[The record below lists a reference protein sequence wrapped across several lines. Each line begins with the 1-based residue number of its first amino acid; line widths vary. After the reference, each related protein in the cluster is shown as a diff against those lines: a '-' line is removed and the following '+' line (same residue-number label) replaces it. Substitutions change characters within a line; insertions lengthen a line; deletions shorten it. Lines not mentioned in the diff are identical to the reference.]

1 MALSKVITLT
11 VTGHT
16 IKLSTPI
23 KIFQND
29 QIYLVFRINEYGISV
44 KGGNSEQKKIM
55 PINPLKAT
63 LYLET
68 PLGVDSI
75 ESASIEDNT
84 VIFHLENKYTQY
96 IGVSKMQIK
105 LTDEDCCQITLPHF
119 DFEVRENIYDNEPL
133 FKSVILTDE
142 NGNIVVDENGNV
154 LNVATEIYA
163 KPLVESLPIEQINR
177 IQIQDFNLDE
187 NVTGDEDILIQ
198 DKGITKRVK
207 AIKLLQD
214 MLKSDMVLD
223 NYYLDDYYT
232 KVVSNM
238 AELQDDIDNNR
249 VYDGMII
256 YVAEERLTYQYL
268 NPDLIIFGGGS
279 GGDFTGIIIDN
290 LNSMLSNASLSANQ
304 GRILREMIEGLQ
316 GNYYTKEEI
325 DSIKKILDDKDLEIN
340 NKFENISNF
349 LPTKLSAF
357 ENDMSYLTKASLEE
371 ELKHI
376 KIPVKT
382 SDLENDAGYVT
393 KENIDELVGEIP
405 IKTSQLENDA
415 GYITQEN
422 LEENVVN
429 KIPIKTSQLEN
440 DSGYIT
446 EDNLAENV
454 IDKIPIKTSQLEN
467 DMGYITE
474 EGFENL
480 LANADLSGLSGG
492 NGKLHIGDK
501 EPEEKD
507 YLWIDTSPKD
517 NKISSKYVEMLD
529 LTTEKLSNLNAKMTT
544 IEENIGKITSSE
556 NQDKIKTFR
565 TTLSTI
571 KNEINVLFL
580 QINNLKSQSLT
591 TLRSE
596 SRKTRKATKKLIYS
610 LIDFDDEV
618 MRVLDSELIFDY
630 SGEGGGGNNG
640 DNNDDIVVNNAS
652 ILTEDGV
659 ALLTEDGLL
668 ILADGIEEVVVPN
681 NAITDE
687 SGKLLLTESG
697 LMLLA
702 DEIEKSEVLAD
713 AILTELG
720 YTLMT
725 ENEKQ
730 ILKG

>member
-1 MALSKVITLT
+1 MSNF
-11 VTGHT
+11 G
-16 IKLSTPI
+16 
-23 KIFQND
+23 
-29 QIYLVFRINEYGISV
+29 
-44 KGGNSEQKKIM
+44 
-55 PINPLKAT
+55 
-63 LYLET
+63 
-68 PLGVDSI
+68 
-75 ESASIEDNT
+75 
-84 VIFHLENKYTQY
+84 
-96 IGVSKMQIK
+96 
-105 LTDEDCCQITLPHF
+105 
-119 DFEVRENIYDNEPL
+119 
-133 FKSVILTDE
+133 
-142 NGNIVVDENGNV
+142 
-154 LNVATEIYA
+154 
-163 KPLVESLPIEQINR
+163 
-177 IQIQDFNLDE
+177 
-187 NVTGDEDILIQ
+187 
-198 DKGITKRVK
+198 KGITVASGFDLGAK
-207 AIKLLQD
+207 AP
-214 MLKSDMVLD
+214 LD
-223 NYYLDDYYT
+223 SRL
-232 KVVSNM
+232 VVDTFQ
-238 AELQDDIDNNR
+238 ELQDHIDNNR
-249 VYDGMII
+249 AYEGMIV
-256 YVAEERLTYQYL
+256 YVIEHKTTYQYKDTSL
-268 NPDLIIFGGGS
+268 YVFGESGSGGS
-279 GGDFTGIIIDN
+279 GNSGIIIDN
-290 LNSMLSNASLSANQ
+290 LTSILSNASLSANQ
-304 GRILREMIEGLQ
+304 GRVLREMIEALQ
-316 GNYYTKEEI
+316 GNFYTNEEI
-325 DSIKKILDDKDLEIN
+325 DSMLRVLEQKDIELSEQ
-340 NKFENISNF
+340 FENISQYV
-349 LPTKLSAF
+349 PKKLSEL
-357 ENDMSYLTKASLEE
+357 ENDLNFITRENLEE
-371 ELKHI
+371 ELKYI
-376 KIPVKT
+376 KIPVNT
-382 SDLENDAGYVT
+382 SDLINDAGYVT
-393 KENIDELVGEIP
+393 QENIDELVGEIP

-446 EDNLAENV
+446 QENLAENV

-480 LANADLSGLSGG
+480 LANADLSGLIGG

-517 NKISSKYVEMLD
+517 NKISSKYIEMLD
-529 LTTEKLSNLNAKMTT
+529 LTTEKLSNLNTKMTT

-565 TTLSTI
+565 ATLSTI

-591 TLRSE
+591 TLRNE
-596 SRKTRKATKKLIYS
+596 ARKTRKATKKLIYS

-640 DNNDDIVVNNAS
+640 DNDDDIVVNNAS

-668 ILADGIEEVVVPN
+668 ILADGIEEVVIPN

-702 DEIEKSEVLAD
+702 DEIEKSEVFAD

-720 YTLMT
+720 YALMT
-725 ENEKQ
+725 ENGKQ

>member
-44 KGGNSEQKKIM
+44 KGGNSEQKNIM
-55 PINPLKAT
+55 PINPLQAT

-84 VIFHLENKYTQY
+84 VIFHLENKYTRY

-119 DFEVRENIYDNEPL
+119 DFEVKENIYDEQVL
-133 FKSVILTDE
+133 YKSVILA
-142 NGNIVVDENGNV
+142 DENGNV
-154 LNVATEIYA
+154 VVDENNNVLNVGTEIYS
-163 KPLVESLPIEQINR
+163 KPLTESIPIEEISRVQIK
-177 IQIQDFNLDE
+177 DFNLDN

-198 DKGITKRVK
+198 DAGITKRVK

-249 VYDGMII
+249 IYDGMII

-279 GGDFTGIIIDN
+279 GGEFTGIIVDN
-290 LNSMLSNASLSANQ
+290 LNSILSNASLSANQ

-325 DSIKKILDDKDLEIN
+325 DAIKETLENQDIEISQIVGDLEQFFPKKI
-340 NKFENISNF
+340 SY
-349 LPTKLSAF
+349 F
-357 ENDMSYLTKASLEE
+357 ENDMNYLTEENLEE
-371 ELKHI
+371 TLRYI
-376 KIPVKT
+376 IIPTKT
-382 SDLENDAGYVT
+382 SDL
-393 KENIDELVGEIP
+393 I
-405 IKTSQLENDA
+405 NDA

-422 LEENVVN
+422 LEENVID

-446 EDNLAENV
+446 EENVIDKIPIKTSQLENYSGYITEENVVSKIPIKTSQLENDSGYITEENVEENV

-467 DMGYITE
+467 DSGYITE
-474 EGFENL
+474 EDFQNL
-480 LANADLSGLSGG
+480 LADADL
-492 NGKLHIGDK
+492 NGKIHVGDK

-517 NKISSKYVEMLD
+517 NEINSKYIEMLD
-529 LTTEKLSNLNAKMTT
+529 LTKNKLNNLSSKLNLIESNINKISSDNAD
-544 IEENIGKITSSE
+544 KIT
-556 NQDKIKTFR
+556 TFK
-565 TTLSTI
+565 TTLSQTESRI
-571 KNEINVLFL
+571 SSLVL
-580 QINNLKSQSLT
+580 QIETIQNSLSTDDEIDDLKINAKQLRIDSK
-591 TLRSE
+591 TLFF
-596 SRKTRKATKKLIYS
+596 S
-610 LIDFDDEV
+610 LIDFNDEV
-618 MRVLDSELIFDY
+618 MKTLDSEI
-630 SGEGGGGNNG
+630 SI
-640 DNNDDIVVNNAS
+640 DNEN
-652 ILTEDGV
+652 TE
-659 ALLTEDGLL
+659 
-668 ILADGIEEVVVPN
+668 
-681 NAITDE
+681 
-687 SGKLLLTESG
+687 
-697 LMLLA
+697 
-702 DEIEKSEVLAD
+702 
-713 AILTELG
+713 
-720 YTLMT
+720 
-725 ENEKQ
+725 
-730 ILKG
+730 